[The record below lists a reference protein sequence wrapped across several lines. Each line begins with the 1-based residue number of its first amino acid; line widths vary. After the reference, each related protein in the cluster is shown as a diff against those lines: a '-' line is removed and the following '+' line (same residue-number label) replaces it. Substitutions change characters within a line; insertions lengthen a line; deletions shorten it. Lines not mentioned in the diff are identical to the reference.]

1 MPPKDKPQ
9 EPAMGTPITDF
20 RYDTLDTNYEAVRR
34 QKKKDLQEERQAQS
48 LSAKTK
54 QRHNKDTQ
62 NALRVRQ
69 FFDDPINFPINTRKV
84 LSIMGVVFVVLV
96 FVVFHHNA
104 VRDQMVHISRLR
116 DSLER
121 TKLDALHTRSELMRR
136 TRKSDIHRVLN
147 TQSDSIFETSPTPPY
162 VIE

>member
-1 MPPKDKPQ
+1 
-9 EPAMGTPITDF
+9 
-20 RYDTLDTNYEAVRR
+20 
-34 QKKKDLQEERQAQS
+34 
-48 LSAKTK
+48 
-54 QRHNKDTQ
+54 
-62 NALRVRQ
+62 
-69 FFDDPINFPINTRKV
+69 
-84 LSIMGVVFVVLV
+84 
-96 FVVFHHNA
+96 
-104 VRDQMVHISRLR
+104 MVHISRLR